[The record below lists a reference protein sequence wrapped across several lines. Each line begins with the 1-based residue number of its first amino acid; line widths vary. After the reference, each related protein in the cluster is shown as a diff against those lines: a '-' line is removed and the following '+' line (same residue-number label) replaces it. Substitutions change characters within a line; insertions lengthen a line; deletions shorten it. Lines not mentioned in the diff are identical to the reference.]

1 MCSQRQEQ
9 DWGGG
14 EVWRDVLPLRLC
26 AGAGSGAMVR
36 AGAWGGT
43 PSPVSTL
50 KQEWLQHQK
59 QSPLSLQWENM
70 GHQTSTGLP
79 TSGSLD
85 IGQVGIFRFLST
97 GNLRHSVSSQTPTF
111 PPLILTSDQGA
122 LPAIAVHEDVLYWNS
137 HRPQLSSVAQQGCK
151 KPPETSR

>member
-1 MCSQRQEQ
+1 VWERGLPGYPMCSQRQEQ

-85 IGQVGIFRFLST
+85 IGQVGVFRFLST
-97 GNLRHSVSSQTPTF
+97 GNLKDTQCPLKH
-111 PPLILTSDQGA
+111 PPFLL
-122 LPAIAVHEDVLYWNS
+122 
-137 HRPQLSSVAQQGCK
+137 LSSHLTKVRFQPLLSMRMC
-151 KPPETSR
+151 PTDRLSSPL

>member
-59 QSPLSLQWENM
+59 QSPLSLQ
-70 GHQTSTGLP
+70 
-79 TSGSLD
+79 
-85 IGQVGIFRFLST
+85 
-97 GNLRHSVSSQTPTF
+97 
-111 PPLILTSDQGA
+111 
-122 LPAIAVHEDVLYWNS
+122 
-137 HRPQLSSVAQQGCK
+137 
-151 KPPETSR
+151 